1 MLGLYYR
8 EEFEKELKDGLFEY
22 KGDNKVLLVK
32 LISSFV
38 LFLFIFPHVN
48 NGMLIMKYTTNNF
61 KEFVP
66 KGAIACYILGLLQVI
81 ISVFAAV
88 INLLVLSLK
97 DNVEDCIFH
106 FITVEVIMEI

>member
-1 MLGLYYR
+1 MQASMLGLYFREWYR
-8 EEFEKELKDGLFEY
+8 NTDNKVFEY

-48 NGMLIMKYTTNNF
+48 NGMLIMKYTTNNY

-66 KGAIACYILGLLQVI
+66 GGAIACYILGLL
-81 ISVFAAV
+81 
-88 INLLVLSLK
+88 
-97 DNVEDCIFH
+97 
-106 FITVEVIMEI
+106 